1 MPFLGI
7 AFSGR
12 NGNQDNRGGQ
22 SVRYVNVRFQSS
34 DWQRS
39 NAELLTIMLAAIQDR
54 RAWITSTAVG
64 RSAASSLTYSI
75 KVVGNYRCDGD
86 VFNKAA
92 EYVWRWKIDEPRRGL
107 PFPRRAIF

>member
-12 NGNQDNRGGQ
+12 SGNQPQ
-22 SVRYVNVRFQSS
+22 SRQRVQYVNVRFQPA

-39 NAELLTIMLAAIQDR
+39 NAELLTIMLVAIRDR
-54 RAWITSTAVG
+54 RASITPTAIG

-75 KVVGNYRCDGD
+75 KVVGNYGCQGD
-86 VFNKAA
+86 IYNKAA
-92 EYVWRWKIDEPRRGL
+92 EYVWRWKIEEPRRGL